1 MKLKSLYLAFAAL
14 VLGLTACKKQETQT
28 VLEEGTAPALTAS
41 VANNAQ
47 IPLDY
52 YVRGNNAITFNWT
65 NPNYRFNTGASSQ
78 GVTYR
83 MEIDTLGANFTNPR
97 KRTVTV
103 TNGVSKS
110 FTQEEFNDLLYTG
123 LQLKDSI
130 EHTIQVRLTSYM
142 GNNAAQLS
150 SNTMTFKV
158 TPYDI
163 PPKVAPPTT
172 GRLWITGSAT
182 PASWMGGGDA
192 PVAAQEFT
200 RLSPTKYELTVQ
212 LNGGQS
218 FLLVP
223 QYGDWSDKYGYTG
236 GGNANNVNGDE
247 FKRGGNDIKAPND
260 TRNYKIT
267 VDFKLGTY
275 TVTPA

>member
-1 MKLKSLYLAFAAL
+1 MKMKSIYGALAAFAL
-14 VLGLTACKKQETQT
+14 LLTACKKQESVTT
-28 VLEEGTAPALTAS
+28 LDAGTAPTLTAS
-41 VANNAQ
+41 VANNGQ

-65 NPNYRFNTGASSQ
+65 NPDYKLSSGPNSQ
-78 GVTYR
+78 AVTYR
-83 MEIDTLGANFTNPR
+83 IEIDTVGANFTNPK

-103 TNGVSKS
+103 AGDLSKS
-110 FTQEEFNDLLYTG
+110 FTQEQFNDMLYTG

-130 EHTIQVRLTSYM
+130 QHNIEVRVTSYM
-142 GNNAAQLS
+142 GNNAAQLK

-158 TPYDI
+158 KPYDI

-192 PVAAQEFT
+192 PRANQEFT
-200 RLSPTKYELTVQ
+200 RISNTKYEITLP

-218 FLLVP
+218 YLFVP
-223 QYGDWSDKYGYTG
+223 QYGDWGDKYGYTG
-236 GGNANNVNGDE
+236 AGNANNPSADE
-247 FKRGGNDIKAPND
+247 FKRGGNDLKAPASSG
-260 TRNYKIT
+260 NYKIV

-275 TVTPA
+275 TVTPV